1 MSRLGGGV
9 GVGGGAAEGSKRARV
24 VSKHAQDFDVK
35 IISQRGSERKES
47 SRPQLFKSRIAL
59 STG

>member
-1 MSRLGGGV
+1 MCRLGGGV
-9 GVGGGAAEGSKRARV
+9 GEPLGESKRARV
-24 VSKHAQDFDVK
+24 VSKHAQDYDMK

-47 SRPQLFKSRIAL
+47 SRPQLFKSWIAL